1 MYDVSWQ
8 WCMLWLLYSYCI
20 LHNLST
26 LPWVLMLV
34 NIAGEHCCVLAV
46 SHHISTK
53 HPSLYNVTRVRVR
66 FGFIVIICF
75 DSCNTLILIEIRI
88 TLKNY
93 ILQKQTYLTLHCT
106 ICVISDRC
114 VSYTILTDL
123 GSFPHI
129 YYWTHTM
136 Y

>member
-8 WCMLWLLYSYCI
+8 WCMLWLLYLYCI

-93 ILQKQTYLTLHCT
+93 ILQKQDIFELYYFDRFRIVSSYILLDTYNVL
-106 ICVISDRC
+106 IIMY
-114 VSYTILTDL
+114 VS
-123 GSFPHI
+123 FN
-129 YYWTHTM
+129 
-136 Y
+136 